1 MTTNSKK
8 IIDANKRHILNCYKG
23 KGGAT
28 QFVKDIDHYKTFPDT
43 YRQPYKAMDYVLQA
57 PDLLWRTADVER
69 YLHSIGLIDDR
80 RIEKFGGAWE
90 LYTALM
96 KRDGAKLYE
105 DLKKKGLKGTLK
117 STKPKRKSMSRTN
130 EFGLARL

>member
-28 QFVKDIDHYKTFPDT
+28 AFVKEIDHYRTYPDT
-43 YRQPYKAMDYVLQA
+43 YGQAYRAMNYVIQA
-57 PDLLWRTADVER
+57 PDLLWRTVDVER

-80 RIEKFGGAWE
+80 RIERFGGAWE

-96 KRDGAKLYE
+96 KRDGIALWFAGGNKCHVIYKNGRIGPE
-105 DLKKKGLKGTLK
+105 TRFYDGKYDK
-117 STKPKRKSMSRTN
+117 
-130 EFGLARL
+130 F